1 MNRQPITHEWLRIVR
16 HFKAQARARHRD
28 QKRHDARADAF
39 ESGAQKHA
47 KEL

>member
-1 MNRQPITHEWLRIVR
+1 MNREPVAHEWLRIVR
-16 HFKAQARARHRD
+16 YFKSRARARHRE
-28 QKRHDARADAF
+28 QKRHDARADAS